1 MAVDAIGG
9 AVGTGLGELTR
20 SGVSQEDF
28 IRLFLTQL
36 NFQDPLEPVDN
47 REFLAQLAQFTSVE
61 QLRTLGEN
69 IDALLGVQ
77 ASGQALG
84 LLGRTVEVATESGS
98 VIGTVGTISYRS
110 GRPLLSV
117 TQQNGGGVLPD
128 VSPSQIQIVR

>member
-47 REFLAQLAQFTSVE
+47 REFLAQLAQFSSVE

-98 VIGTVGTISYRS
+98 AIGQVTTLNYRS
-110 GRPLLSV
+110 GKPLLTI
-117 TQQNGGGVLPD
+117 TQTNGNILPD
-128 VSPSQIQIVR
+128 VSPSQVLIVR

>member
-9 AVGTGLGELTR
+9 AVGSGLGELTR
-20 SGVSQEDF
+20 AGVSQEDF

-61 QLRTLGEN
+61 QMRTLGEN

-77 ASGQALG
+77 AGAQALG
-84 LLGRTVEVATESGS
+84 LLGRNVEVSTASGS
-98 VIGTVGTISYRS
+98 VIGTVSSISYRS
-110 GRPLLSV
+110 GRPLLTV
-117 TQQNGGGVLPD
+117 NQPGGNVLPD
-128 VSPSQIQIVR
+128 VSPSQVLIVR

>member
-20 SGVSQEDF
+20 SGVSQDDF

-47 REFLAQLAQFTSVE
+47 REFLAQLAQFSSVE

-84 LLGRTVEVATESGS
+84 LLGRSVEVATESGS
-98 VIGTVGTISYRS
+98 AIGQVTTLNYRS
-110 GRPLLSV
+110 GKPLLTI
-117 TQQNGGGVLPD
+117 TQTNGNILPD
-128 VSPSQIQIVR
+128 VSPSQVLIVR

>member
-9 AVGTGLGELTR
+9 PVGTGLGELTR

-84 LLGRTVEVATESGS
+84 LLGRSVEVSTESGS
-98 VIGTVGTISYRS
+98 VIGQVTTLNYRS

-117 TQQNGGGVLPD
+117 TQANGNVLPD
-128 VSPSQIQIVR
+128 VSPSQILIVR

>member
-9 AVGTGLGELTR
+9 PVGTGLGELTR

-84 LLGRTVEVATESGS
+84 LLGRSVEVSTESGS
-98 VIGTVGTISYRS
+98 VIGQVTTLNYRS
-110 GRPLLSV
+110 GRPLLTV
-117 TQQNGGGVLPD
+117 TQTNGNVLPD
-128 VSPSQIQIVR
+128 VSPSQILIVR

>member
-47 REFLAQLAQFTSVE
+47 REFLAQLAQFSSVE

-84 LLGRTVEVATESGS
+84 LLGRTVEVSTASGS
-98 VIGTVGTISYRS
+98 VIGQVTTLDYRS
-110 GRPLLSV
+110 GRPLMSV
-117 TQQNGGGVLPD
+117 RQTDGNVLPS
-128 VSPSQIQIVR
+128 VSPSQIVIVR

>member
-9 AVGTGLGELTR
+9 SVGTGLGELTR

-47 REFLAQLAQFTSVE
+47 REFLAQLAQFSSVE

-98 VIGTVGTISYRS
+98 AIGQVTTLNYRS
-110 GRPLLSV
+110 GKPLLTI
-117 TQQNGGGVLPD
+117 TQTNGNILPD
-128 VSPSQIQIVR
+128 VSPSQVLIVR

>member
-84 LLGRTVEVATESGS
+84 LLGRSVEVSTESGS
-98 VIGTVGTISYRS
+98 VIGQVTTLNYRS
-110 GRPLLSV
+110 GKPLLTV
-117 TQQNGGGVLPD
+117 TQTNGNVLPD
-128 VSPSQIQIVR
+128 VSPSQVLIVR

>member
-47 REFLAQLAQFTSVE
+47 REFLAQLAQFSSVE

-98 VIGTVGTISYRS
+98 VIGQVTTLNYRS
-110 GRPLLSV
+110 GKPLLTI
-117 TQQNGGGVLPD
+117 TQTNGNILPD
-128 VSPSQIQIVR
+128 VSPSQVLIVR